1 MAPSPATHTP
11 AEGVVTLDQWVER
24 ATHTVTLP
32 SGAVVKIRL
41 PDLSLLLAGQR
52 VPERLRV
59 LALEQVMGAI
69 EGKPE
74 IESEDGSATG
84 KLEKQLGDLAEL
96 NFWLVSQMVVE
107 PELTSDVLREGRLPN
122 EDVEMLIALAT
133 RDTDEDALGVRLG
146 VVPLERFDGFR
157 DVGDGAARGQVDGL
171 GDPVPGPGVGEV

>member
-1 MAPSPATHTP
+1 MASSPSTHTP
-11 AEGVVTLDQWVER
+11 ADRVVTLDQWVER
-24 ATHTVTLP
+24 GIHQVTLP

-74 IESEDGSATG
+74 VESEDGSATG

-107 PELTSDVLREGRLPN
+107 PELTSDVLRDGRLPN
-122 EDVEMLIALAT
+122 EDVEMLIGLAT
-133 RDTDEDALGVRLG
+133 RETDEDALGVRLG

-157 DVGDGAARGQVDGL
+157 DVGDGDARSEADEQGN
-171 GDPVPGPGVGEV
+171 PVPDLGVGEV